1 MKVSA
6 MVQPIYD
13 AIQQAIAMLSR
24 EDAVTVLD
32 EVTAHCEAKRDRIED
47 EIDDDE

>member
-6 MVQPIYD
+6 MVQPVYD
-13 AIQQAIAMLSR
+13 AIQQAIARLSR
-24 EDAVTVLD
+24 EDAVALLD
-32 EVTAHCEAKRDRIED
+32 EMAAHCEANRDRIEE

>member
-6 MVQPIYD
+6 IVQPIYD
-13 AIQQAIAMLSR
+13 AIQQAIAALSR
-24 EDAVTVLD
+24 EDAVALLD
-32 EVTAHCEAKRDRIED
+32 EVSAHCEAKRDRIEE